1 MPFINVKTN
10 SKRVDESKVELK
22 AALGQ
27 SISAIP
33 GKIEAWLMVN
43 IEGSSDMWFKGEDD
57 PCAMFEVSIFG
68 SASDSDYDELT
79 KRICK
84 ISEYCLGVPAD
95 RTYVKYIETE
105 HWGWNNVNF

>member
-10 SKRVDESKVELK
+10 SKKVNDSKVELK

-33 GKIEAWLMVN
+33 GKIESWLMVS
-43 IEGSSDMWFKGEDD
+43 IDDASDMWFQGSPE
-57 PCAMFEVSIFG
+57 PCAMFEVSIY
-68 SASDSDYDELT
+68 STASDSDYDELT

-84 ISEYCLGVPAD
+84 ISEYCLDVPAD